1 MTSLVFFIE
10 NIALGLY
17 ILSSGGILFMLYRLQ
32 RARRELAISQFKLER
47 EHALVRRAS
56 AITFGGLLIELMIGV
71 WAVANLTAPTLRDI
85 RIGENENNRVA
96 GAPTKFAT
104 HELVPGAP
112 LSLDTGGAVQEEQEI
127 FATPEPTATPVGTII
142 PDAPAATGCSRDS
155 AWFLIPANG
164 QLIFET
170 TSIIGTANIGN
181 FAFYKFEVKSATIPG
196 AEFATLGSGNITEPV
211 VEGPLGEIVPLNFA
225 PDEYRFRIT
234 VFDNTGWMAATCE
247 VTIHISEPPVTPTPT
262 STGEPGA
269 EGEPSATPPPP

>member
-1 MTSLVFFIE
+1 
-10 NIALGLY
+10 
-17 ILSSGGILFMLYRLQ
+17 MLYRLQ

-71 WAVANLTAPTLRDI
+71 WAVANLMAPTLRDI
-85 RIGENENNRVA
+85 RLGESNNSAPGV
-96 GAPTKFAT
+96 PTKFAT

-112 LSLDTGGAVQEEQEI
+112 LSLDTGGPVEEEQAI

-142 PDAPAATGCSRDS
+142 PDAPPITGCSRDS

-170 TSIIGTANIGN
+170 TPIIGTANIAN
-181 FAFYKFEVKSATIPG
+181 FAFYKFEIKSATTLG

-234 VFDNTGWMAATCE
+234 VFDNTGWMGAVCE
-247 VTIHISEPPVTPTPT
+247 VTIHISEPPMTPTPT
-262 STGEPGA
+262 STGEPTA
-269 EGEPSATPPPP
+269 EGQPTATPPPP